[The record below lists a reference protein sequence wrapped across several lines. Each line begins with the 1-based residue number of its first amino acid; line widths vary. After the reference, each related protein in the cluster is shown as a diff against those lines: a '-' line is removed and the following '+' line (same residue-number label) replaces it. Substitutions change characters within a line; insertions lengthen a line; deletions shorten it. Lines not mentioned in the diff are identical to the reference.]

1 MMFRIAAVT
10 TFLVLAVVFTSSI
23 VEAKVDRSITCYDYS
38 DVFNN
43 FNLKGIECTG
53 RKLLFRIKNHFRL
66 QNSNPDT
73 KVKCRGGLGRELM
86 ALTNTTGQN
95 SDAAKRQLQ
104 FLCDDALLDASI
116 EAAMISP
123 KSTWGSLKSEPH
135 SISTYCIIS
144 TRVESIVD

>member
-1 MMFRIAAVT
+1 MFRIAAVT

-23 VEAKVDRSITCYDYS
+23 VVEAKVDRSTTCYDYL

-43 FNLKGIECTG
+43 LNLKALDCNG
-53 RKLLFRIKNHFRL
+53 RKLLIRIRNHFFL
-66 QNSNPDT
+66 QKNNPDT

-104 FLCDDALLDASI
+104 FLCDDALLDASV

-123 KSTWGSLKSEPH
+123 KSTWGSLTSEPH

-144 TRVESIVD
+144 TRVHIVD